1 MSRDAMG
8 ILSQDGSQ
16 STCIH
21 LFSASKSHR
30 NVNKEEERTINQRR
44 SSVQEKGHLGTRDID
59 TFFFK
64 VKSSWNCINSFNC
77 IHRRRLQKG
86 PELFFSW
93 QQTHREAQNL
103 E

>member
-1 MSRDAMG
+1 MAEVPLGLMG
-8 ILSQDGSQ
+8 EVRGEGRCLCAQPG
-16 STCIH
+16 TAKH
-21 LFSASKSHR
+21 H
-30 NVNKEEERTINQRR
+30 ERA
-44 SSVQEKGHLGTRDID
+44 VLGHLGTRDID